1 MSSSNR
7 KELIGIVVSDSM
19 DKTVVINVERRFPH
33 PVYKKYVTRSKKYYA
48 HDENNKCE
56 SGDTIL
62 IQESKPLSRLKRWRV
77 KEIVKKVIKAWY
89 SKKLD

>member
-7 KELIGIVVSDSM
+7 KELIGIVVSNSM
-19 DKTVVINVERRFPH
+19 DKTVVIKVERRFPH

-77 KEIVKKVIKAWY
+77 KEIVKKVIKA
-89 SKKLD
+89 

>member
-7 KELIGIVVSDSM
+7 KELIGIVVSNSM
-19 DKTVVINVERRFPH
+19 DKTVVIKVERRFPH

-62 IQESKPLSRLKRWRV
+62 IQESKPLSRLKRWKV
-77 KEIVKKVIKAWY
+77 KEIVKKVIKA
-89 SKKLD
+89 